1 MSRLIGDLI
10 DVASIESGVFA
21 LTRTVG
27 DPVQVVTEAVEALE
41 AQALAGG
48 VSLVAEIVPPL
59 PRAAFDPA
67 RILQVLVN
75 LLSNAIKFTPPHGKV
90 VVHVEGVGNAMRFAV
105 IDTGA
110 GIPAD
115 KLEAVFERSFQV
127 ARNDRRGAGLGLYIA
142 KCIVQAHGGRIW
154 AESTRGEG
162 STFSFTLPMHR
173 DPRSHV

>member
-1 MSRLIGDLI
+1 
-10 DVASIESGVFA
+10 
-21 LTRTVG
+21 
-27 DPVQVVTEAVEALE
+27 VV
-41 AQALAGG
+41 
-48 VSLVAEIVPPL
+48 EIVPPL
-59 PRAAFDPA
+59 PHAAFDPA

-90 VVHVEGVGNAMRFAV
+90 VVHVEGVGNDMRFAV

-154 AESTRGEG
+154 AESTLGEG
-162 STFSFTLPMHR
+162 SAFHFTLAMAPVSAPRRGSPHR
-173 DPRSHV
+173 